1 MRIQDN
7 EQKQFVNYLLQIGE
21 GKELVYP
28 EIGEDIIKLQDDIT
42 LNNENVDSLITEI
55 FGNINDNYKDTTN
68 YIDYIKDQAILSTK
82 NDDINDINKHKL
94 STYFLEMHKNLY
106 LHIQ

>member
-1 MRIQDN
+1 MSKN
-7 EQKQFVNYLLQIGE
+7 SLW
-21 GKELVYP
+21 
-28 EIGEDIIKLQDDIT
+28 IIYYKSSI
-42 LNNENVDSLITEI
+42 IEI
-55 FGNINDNYKDTTN
+55 FGNINDNYKDIAN

-82 NDDINDINKHKL
+82 NNDINDINKHKL